1 MTLYDHE
8 RIITY
13 HHTAC
18 CFFLFFSFLFL
29 LLQTLISLLRKSEV
43 KGEVGSTNTP
53 YIISFFVLGCVLTKY
68 LYLLVGL
75 GDGNPNVFLPFFD
88 LLMLEV
94 FIFPGGS
101 TWWEAWWQDPLSGW
115 DGISIKRN
123 SYSFSNQSL
132 AFLQKGFEICH
143 GYTL

>member
-1 MTLYDHE
+1 MLIIKYCMFSICYRLTYQDHDSV
-8 RIITY
+8 RSRKDY
-13 HHTAC
+13 YLPPYC
-18 CFFLFFSFLFL
+18 LLFFFFSFLFL

-101 TWWEAWWQDPLSGW
+101 TWWE
-115 DGISIKRN
+115 
-123 SYSFSNQSL
+123 
-132 AFLQKGFEICH
+132 
-143 GYTL
+143 T